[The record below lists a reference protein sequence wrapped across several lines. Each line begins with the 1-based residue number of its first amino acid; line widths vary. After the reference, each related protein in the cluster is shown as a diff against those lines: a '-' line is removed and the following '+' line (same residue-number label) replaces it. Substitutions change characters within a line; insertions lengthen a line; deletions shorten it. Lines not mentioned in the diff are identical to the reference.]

1 MVTVAVKS
9 NYFLAYSRVRLDRA
23 ALDTQSLLSR
33 PNTPNTSVV
42 WIREN

>member
-9 NYFLAYSRVRLDRA
+9 NYFLAFSRVRLDRA
-23 ALDTQSLLSR
+23 SLDTQSLLSR
-33 PNTPNTSVV
+33 PGTPNTSVV